1 MKLLSFTLAALC
13 PLLAAAAESGFPAGD
28 ESLRYSLNW
37 QSGTRLGEAALTA
50 HRSIAGWNLNAAL
63 TAAVPGISLSD
74 QLRSVVD
81 AGLCSQEFERNL
93 SHGGRRT
100 DDISNFD
107 QGAGWATRITLVPA
121 GGGKTDFSIP
131 ACARDALA
139 FVYYARVELGQGKVP
154 APVQAY
160 FGSAYAVSLQYLGA
174 ENVTSGGKPVMADRL
189 HAAVKGP
196 KADFQCDLFFA
207 RDAARTPLSIRVPL
221 AMGILSLDVIR

>member
-1 MKLLSFTLAALC
+1 MKLFSLTLAALC
-13 PLLAAAAESGFPAGD
+13 PLVAATAQSGFPAGD

-50 HRSIAGWNLNAAL
+50 HRSIAGWNLEVAL
-63 TAAVPGISLSD
+63 TAAVPGFVLAD
-74 QLRSVVD
+74 QLHSAVD

-93 SHGGRRT
+93 NHGGRRT

-107 QGAGWATRITLVPA
+107 QGAGRATRITLVPA

-131 ACARDALA
+131 SCARDALA
-139 FVYYARVELGQGKVP
+139 FIYYARVELGQGKLP
-154 APVQAY
+154 APVQTF
-160 FGSAYAVSLQYLGA
+160 FGSAYAVNLQYIGA
-174 ENVTSGGKPVMADRL
+174 ENVTSGGKPVMADRV

-207 RDAARTPLSIRVPL
+207 RDAARTPLSIRVLL
-221 AMGILSLDVIR
+221 AMGVLSLDVIR